1 MGSTQGPQK
10 SGALSSSDLPDA
22 GDASRQGKKWR
33 DPPGSTW
40 FKATLNGKRPLEQML
55 EHAKQH
61 DHKFK
66 AAFNYRPHDNVVKMF
81 ASYPTWE
88 DFVSNTLLK
97 ANTENRHFYEV
108 IPETEPCKLYLDV
121 EWKGP
126 ADPEGIVLHHLVEKL
141 LIYVKVRYF
150 FHTVAQKVL
159 KRKFFIICSCK
170 ILFIIRTK
178 LWRCI

>member
-22 GDASRQGKKWR
+22 GDASRQGKKSR

-66 AAFNYRPHDNVVKMF
+66 VAFDYRPYDNVVKMF
-81 ASYPTWE
+81 ASYPTPE

-97 ANTENRHFYEV
+97 AEPENRHFYEV
-108 IPETEPCKLYLDV
+108 IAETETCKLYLDV
-121 EWKGP
+121 
-126 ADPEGIVLHHLVEKL
+126 
-141 LIYVKVRYF
+141 
-150 FHTVAQKVL
+150 
-159 KRKFFIICSCK
+159 
-170 ILFIIRTK
+170 
-178 LWRCI
+178 